1 MQSSV
6 GGSEVEWIGYGGAT
20 CRIVGDLRPTSAC
33 GVELRLS
40 FVGAWGGAEGRWVSD
55 PCALSLS
62 LSLSVSP
69 GNHL

>member
-6 GGSEVEWIGYGGAT
+6 GRGEVEWIGYGSAT

-40 FVGAWGGAEGRWVSD
+40 LVGA
-55 PCALSLS
+55 
-62 LSLSVSP
+62 
-69 GNHL
+69 

>member
-6 GGSEVEWIGYGGAT
+6 GGSEVEWIGYGSAT

-40 FVGAWGGAEGRWVSD
+40 LVGAWGGVEGRWVSNR
-55 PCALSLS
+55 CSLS
-62 LSLSVSP
+62 LSP
-69 GNHL
+69 GIHLKVK